1 MARDVWYSSADG
13 LKLYARDEGL
23 EAGDATPV
31 LCLPGL
37 TRNSKDFEKTL
48 SWLLAGKRRVVS
60 ADFRGRGRSEYASN
74 PLTYRPDVEM
84 ADTLALMDHLGIARA
99 AIIGTS
105 RGGIVAMLMAA
116 QAKDRLAGIC
126 LNDIGPKIETAGLL
140 RIRSYLGADPK
151 FASWEDAVKAL
162 KSTNPGFESLSNAQ
176 WLIFA
181 KRVFAEK
188 DGVPRADYDARLTA
202 TFPSAEDI
210 SAGKVPELWGL
221 YDLIAPLPLL
231 ILRGAKSDLL
241 SVETV
246 AEMQRHNPQAQA
258 VEVADRGHV
267 PFLDEPEAVAAIQT
281 WLAQVDQT

>member
-1 MARDVWYSSADG
+1 MARDVWYTSADG
-13 LKLYARDEGL
+13 LKLYARDEGP
-23 EAGDATPV
+23 ETGDAMPV

-37 TRNSKDFEKTL
+37 TRNSKDFEAIA
-48 SWLLAGKRRVVS
+48 SALAATHRVVC
-60 ADFRGRGRSEYASN
+60 ADFRGRGRSQYAGD
-74 PLTYRPDVEM
+74 PLAYRPDVEM
-84 ADTLALMDHLGIARA
+84 ADTLALMDHLGITKA

-126 LNDIGPKIETAGLL
+126 LNDIGSKIEIAGLL
-140 RIRSYLGADPK
+140 RIRSYLGNDPK
-151 FASWEDAVKAL
+151 FASWDDAVKAL
-162 KSTNPGFESLSNAQ
+162 RSTNPGFETLSNAQ

-181 KRVFAEK
+181 KRVFAEEN
-188 DGVPRADYDARLTA
+188 GVPRADYDARLTA

-241 SVETV
+241 SAETV
-246 AEMQRHNPQAQA
+246 AEMQRRNPQAQA

-267 PFLDEPEAVAAIQT
+267 PFLDEPEAVAAIQN
-281 WLAQVDQT
+281 WLAKADKT